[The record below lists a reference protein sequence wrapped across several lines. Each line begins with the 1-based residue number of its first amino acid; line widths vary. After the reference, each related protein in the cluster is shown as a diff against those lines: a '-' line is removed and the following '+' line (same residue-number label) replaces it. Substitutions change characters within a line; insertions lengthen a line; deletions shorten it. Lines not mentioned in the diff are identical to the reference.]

1 MNVLTRLMGM
11 ILAAI
16 AIEMIAG
23 GLAELFPQLHPA
35 TG

>member
-1 MNVLTRLMGM
+1 MGM

-23 GLAELFPQLHPA
+23 GLTELFPQLRPA
-35 TG
+35 GS